1 VSSIAVEPTDVL
13 HSPPATD
20 DTNRLPFSFL
30 LSRKKCIITNFYII
44 VPTLQHA
51 LFELLPGEPCKEKR
65 LPHAV
70 AVGMVDDQKR
80 FSILITCLIC
90 RYADRSRF
98 EKSSAYNAD
107 EPVDLVKS
115 QIRHERSI
123 VIIATIIIFLWKI
136 G

>member
-1 VSSIAVEPTDVL
+1 MSFTV
-13 HSPPATD
+13 H
-20 DTNRLPFSFL
+20 RLPMTQIDCRFL
-30 LSRKKCIITNFYII
+30 FFRVEKKCIITNLYI
-44 VPTLQHA
+44 VPTLLYA

-65 LPHAV
+65 LPHEV

-80 FSILITCLIC
+80 FSILIITCLIC

-98 EKSSAYNAD
+98 EKSSAHNAD

-123 VIIATIIIFLWKI
+123 VVIIATIIIFLWKI